1 MLSFNFSSK
10 EFVMV
15 RRRSGFT
22 LIELLV
28 VIAIIGVLIALLL
41 PAVQK
46 VREAANRTECLNNL
60 KQIGLALHNYHD
72 THKTL
77 PFGKGPN
84 FVASRPGSAAY
95 ARWSVH
101 SQILPYI
108 EQDNLYRSIDFTF
121 PPETPGMG
129 GVIPFMP
136 AFQNPNRENSAACR
150 SVVKTFV
157 CPSDGTEVSVTDWP
171 GVNNY
176 YANQSTWLC
185 DLSEKQRS
193 TVAPAEMPTGVFYF
207 LSKVRL
213 TDITDGTSNTALFS
227 EKLRGAGR
235 PDPRSDMYVIPN
247 QTTLDATYQTCNAL
261 DPTTAVPLTS
271 KQGASWVMGEMCC
284 TTYNHVAAPNTR
296 TCAGI
301 GFPGNMSNMAMQV
314 PPSSFHPSIVNVLF
328 GDGAVRPVTNNIDL
342 VTWRAIGT
350 RNGGE
355 VLLGDF

>member
-1 MLSFNFSSK
+1 MN
-10 EFVMV
+10 
-15 RRRSGFT
+15 RRRFGFT

-28 VIAIIGVLIALLL
+28 VIAIIGVLISLLL

-72 THKTL
+72 THKSL

-84 FVASRPGSAAY
+84 YVKSRPGSAAY
-95 ARWSVH
+95 ARWSAH
-101 SQILPYI
+101 SQLLPYI

-136 AFQNPNRENSAACR
+136 AFQNPNRENAAACR
-150 SVVKTFV
+150 TVVKTFL
-157 CPSDGTEVSVTDWP
+157 CPSDATQVSIADWP

-176 YANQSTWLC
+176 FANQSTWLC
-185 DLSEKQRS
+185 DLSEKQPS
-193 TVAPAEMPTGVFYF
+193 TIAPNELPTGVMYY

-213 TDITDGTSNTALFS
+213 TDIIDGTSNTAFFS
-227 EKLRGAGR
+227 ERIRGGGF
-235 PDPRSDMYVIPN
+235 PNPRTDMFTMMN
-247 QTTLDATYQTCNAL
+247 QTSLDATYQACTSL

-271 KQGASWVMGEMCC
+271 VEGASWVMGEMCC
-284 TTYNHVAAPNTR
+284 TTYNHVSPPNTK
-296 TCAGI
+296 TCAGM

-314 PPSSFHPSIVNVLF
+314 PPSSFHPNIVNVLL
-328 GDGAVRPVTNNIDL
+328 GDGSVRPVTNDIDL
-342 VTWRAIGT
+342 ITWRALGT
-350 RNGGE
+350 RNGQE
-355 VLLGDF
+355 VITSDF

>member
-1 MLSFNFSSK
+1 
-10 EFVMV
+10 MV
-15 RRRSGFT
+15 RRRSAFT

-77 PFGKGPN
+77 PFGKSPN
-84 FVASRPGSAAY
+84 FVATRPGSAAY
-95 ARWSVH
+95 ARWSAH

-108 EQDNLYRSIDFTF
+108 EQDNLYRSIDFNW

-150 SVVKTFV
+150 TVVKTFL
-157 CPSDGTEVSVTDWP
+157 CPSDGTEVSIADWP

-185 DLSEKQRS
+185 DLSEKQPS
-193 TVAPAEMPTGVFYF
+193 TIAPTEPATGVLYF
-207 LSKVRL
+207 RSSIRL
-213 TDITDGTSNTALFS
+213 TDIKDGTSSTAMFS
-227 EKLRGAGR
+227 EKRRGGGH
-235 PDPRSDMYVIPN
+235 PDPRSDMYVIQNP
-247 QTTLDATYQTCNAL
+247 TTIDALYQTCSNINT
-261 DPTTAVPLTS
+261 TTAVPLTMV
-271 KQGASWVMGEMCC
+271 QGASWVMGEMCC
-284 TTYNHVAAPNTR
+284 TVYNHVSPPNTT

-314 PPSSFHPSIVNVLF
+314 PPSSFHPGIVNVTF
-328 GDGAVRPVTNNIDL
+328 ADGSVRPLTNDIDL
-342 VTWRAIGT
+342 VTWRALGT

-355 VLLGDF
+355 VLGDF